1 MVSSG
6 ESGLTE
12 ESKKEL
18 QKLNKPVHIQVFVTL
33 T

>member
-6 ESGLTE
+6 DSGLVE
-12 ESKKEL
+12 ESKKKL
-18 QKLNKPVHIQVFVTL
+18 QRLDKPVHIQVFVTL